1 MTLNSKH
8 ITEKLKTKDTE
19 TRKVKTQKDESLV
32 LPEEQLDLY
41 KVVLKQNNDHMQ
53 KKDRSTWK
61 TIL

>member
-41 KVVLKQNNDHMQ
+41 KVALKQNNDHMQ
-53 KKDRSTWK
+53 KKDRST
-61 TIL
+61 